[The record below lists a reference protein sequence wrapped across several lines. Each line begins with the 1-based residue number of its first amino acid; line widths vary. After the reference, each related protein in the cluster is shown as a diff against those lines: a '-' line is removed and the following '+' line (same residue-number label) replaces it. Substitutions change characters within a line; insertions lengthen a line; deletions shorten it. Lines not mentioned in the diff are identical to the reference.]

1 MDPRTEFPF
10 PVSKES
16 GDERKDR
23 VEFGRYMDLPVGI
36 RIQIWELRYRD
47 RSLLRHCLGLR
58 SRGRGL
64 LVLVPGAGIDAL
76 VCV

>member
-1 MDPRTEFPF
+1 VDPRTEFPF

-36 RIQIWELRYRD
+36 RIQIWELR
-47 RSLLRHCLGLR
+47 
-58 SRGRGL
+58 
-64 LVLVPGAGIDAL
+64 
-76 VCV
+76 